1 MTDRNRATTL
11 RLRTPTA
18 PPSPLAGPPRN
29 LTVATPRPA
38 GEAVPRRSHLQTFVP
53 RRADPTSQAILD
65 ELAALGLAEPEE
77 RS

>member
-11 RLRTPTA
+11 RLRTPTT

-29 LTVATPRPA
+29 FTVATPRAGDAPA
-38 GEAVPRRSHLQTFVP
+38 RRSHLQTFVP
-53 RRADPTSQAILD
+53 RRADPISQAILD

>member
-11 RLRTPTA
+11 RLRTPAT

-29 LTVATPRPA
+29 FTVATPRAA
-38 GEAVPRRSHLQTFVP
+38 GETPRRSQLQTFVP

>member
-1 MTDRNRATTL
+1 
-11 RLRTPTA
+11 
-18 PPSPLAGPPRN
+18 
-29 LTVATPRPA
+29 VATPRAA

-53 RRADPTSQAILD
+53 RRADPISQAILD

>member
-11 RLRTPTA
+11 RLRTPAA

-29 LTVATPRPA
+29 LTVATPLA
-38 GEAVPRRSHLQTFVP
+38 TGEAPRRSHLQTYVP